1 MKQKSSLSRLL
12 GFAADSKGWLTVSVL
27 LAVVGVLCG
36 MAPYYAIAQI
46 IAELFQGA
54 ASTQSI
60 MRYFLIALTG
70 ETLKMLLTTVSSTW
84 SHKVAFGILENIR
97 NHITE
102 KMMRVPMGVMV
113 GTSSGHFKSMIID
126 TAERLEKPLAHMLPE
141 ITANVFTPICITV
154 ILFLLDW
161 RMALACLLVVP
172 VGFLLLLGQ
181 MRDYKNKSKRYMDAN
196 ANMDS
201 SLVEYINGI
210 QVIKAFNQS
219 GVSFQRF
226 SNAVKSYH
234 DTTVSWWHDSW
245 IFSSLGLTVIPAS
258 VLSGLPIGAIM
269 LMHGTLEFPVLMT
282 CLVLSLGIAGP
293 LLQASSYVDK
303 FAVVDASI
311 KQIGDFLDT
320 PELIRPNREVSLD
333 DSGYQFKNVSFSYDK
348 KEILHGI
355 SFNPVP
361 GGMTAIVGPSG
372 SGKST
377 ITKLMA
383 GFWDADSG
391 TITYGGQNI
400 KDIPSKE
407 LMEKISFVAQDN
419 FLFDKSIKDNIRMGR
434 PDATD
439 EEIVA
444 VAKAARCDEFIR
456 KLEHGYDTMAGDAG
470 KCLSGGERQRITIA
484 RAMLRQADVVIL
496 DEASAYADPE
506 NEVYIQAAI
515 NELVKG
521 KTLVVVAHKL
531 STIKD
536 ADQILVVDKGA
547 IVGRGKQ
554 EELLQNC
561 PLYQRMWNEHLAGMD
576 ATGMGGI
583 KDA

>member
-1 MKQKSSLSRLL
+1 MKKKSSFSRLL
-12 GFAADSKGWLTVSVL
+12 GFASDSKVWMAASVL
-27 LAVVGVLCG
+27 LAVAGVLCG
-36 MAPYYAIAQI
+36 MAPYFAIAKI
-46 IAELFQGA
+46 VAELFQGI

-60 MRYFLIALTG
+60 VFYFLIALTG

-97 NHITE
+97 SRITE
-102 KMMRVPMGVMV
+102 KMLRVPMGVMIE
-113 GTSSGHFKSMIID
+113 TPSGNFKSMIID
-126 TAERLEKPLAHMLPE
+126 TVERLEKPLAHMLPE

-154 ILFLLDW
+154 VLFFLDW

-172 VGFLLLLGQ
+172 IGFVLLLGQ
-181 MRDYKNKSKRYMDAN
+181 MRDYKSKSKQYMDAS
-196 ANMDS
+196 ASMDS
-201 SLVEYINGI
+201 SLVEYLNGI

-226 SNAVKSYH
+226 SNAVRNYH
-234 DTTVSWWHDSW
+234 DTTVNWWHDSW

-258 VLSGLPIGAIM
+258 TLSGLPIGAIM
-269 LMHGTLEFPVLMT
+269 LMNGTIDFSVFMT

-293 LLQASSYVDK
+293 LLQASSYIDQ
-303 FAVVDASI
+303 FAIVDASI
-311 KQIGDFLDT
+311 RQIGDFLDT
-320 PELIRPNREVSLD
+320 PELIRPEKEVILD
-333 DSGYQFKNVSFSYDK
+333 DSGYRFENVSFSYDK
-348 KEILHGI
+348 KEILHNI
-355 SFNPVP
+355 SFRPVS

-383 GFWDADSG
+383 GFWDVDSG
-391 TITYGGQNI
+391 TITYGGQSLLNI
-400 KDIPSKE
+400 PAKE
-407 LMEKISFVAQDN
+407 LMESISFVAQDN

-439 EEIVA
+439 EQIIA
-444 VAKAARCDEFIR
+444 VAKAARCDEFIGN
-456 KLEHGYDTMAGDAG
+456 LEHGYETMAGDAG
-470 KCLSGGERQRITIA
+470 KRLSGGERQRITIA
-484 RAMLRQADVVIL
+484 RAMLKQAEVIIL

-521 KTLVVVAHKL
+521 KTLIVVAHKL

-536 ADQILVVDKGA
+536 ADQILVVEQGA
-547 IVGRGKQ
+547 IVGQGTQ
-554 EELLQNC
+554 EELLLNC
-561 PLYQRMWNEHLAGMD
+561 PLYRRMWNEYLEAMD
-576 ATGMGGI
+576 STEKGA
-583 KDA
+583 